1 MSQASTRPVP
11 MSGQA
16 AAASSAAAPAGA
28 AVPEPLHN
36 KQKGSADKQTPFTS
50 VAAKKTVWILQKVG
64 AAHKKLEFEQEQC
77 SGVKGD
83 VGDDVGVGSIQEDE
97 TTLASRVAATAH
109 DVGLQEDLL
118 FLSDVVKSKLQAAKD
133 VFDAQTV
140 QFLDGHPFWKEEAE
154 DDADDADAPLRA
166 LADLA
171 TEMKDDKQQEQRQR
185 VQEQQQQQ
193 LLRSLQG
200 FARADEAGDGGG
212 TSVSTTHT
220 TAQLPTFGLIFP
232 SDEAADAFVRS
243 KHGPVRRVPGSNTAP
258 VYLCSSNDS
267 AMPARKLA
275 EERKRRSDDPDPAK
289 DAKDPRGARAKQ
301 FFQASGC
308 HGCVQVCSLHE
319 PEPRPDVSSCWVCID
334 ICA

>member
-64 AAHKKLEFEQEQC
+64 AAHKKLEFAQEQC

-118 FLSDVVKSKLQAAKD
+118 FLSDV
-133 VFDAQTV
+133 
-140 QFLDGHPFWKEEAE
+140 KE
-154 DDADDADAPLRA
+154 LFGSRA
-166 LADLA
+166 
-171 TEMKDDKQQEQRQR
+171 TR
-185 VQEQQQQQ
+185 
-193 LLRSLQG
+193 
-200 FARADEAGDGGG
+200 
-212 TSVSTTHT
+212 
-220 TAQLPTFGLIFP
+220 I
-232 SDEAADAFVRS
+232 
-243 KHGPVRRVPGSNTAP
+243 
-258 VYLCSSNDS
+258 LCI
-267 AMPARKLA
+267 LC
-275 EERKRRSDDPDPAK
+275 
-289 DAKDPRGARAKQ
+289 GV
-301 FFQASGC
+301 GI
-308 HGCVQVCSLHE
+308 V
-319 PEPRPDVSSCWVCID
+319 
-334 ICA
+334 

>member
-36 KQKGSADKQTPFTS
+36 KQTGSADKQTPFTS

-64 AAHKKLEFEQEQC
+64 AAHKKLEFAQEQC

-154 DDADDADAPLRA
+154 EKKCSLKWAW
-166 LADLA
+166 
-171 TEMKDDKQQEQRQR
+171 
-185 VQEQQQQQ
+185 
-193 LLRSLQG
+193 LLTKN
-200 FARADEAGDGGG
+200 EN
-212 TSVSTTHT
+212 
-220 TAQLPTFGLIFP
+220 PT
-232 SDEAADAFVRS
+232 
-243 KHGPVRRVPGSNTAP
+243 
-258 VYLCSSNDS
+258 
-267 AMPARKLA
+267 
-275 EERKRRSDDPDPAK
+275 
-289 DAKDPRGARAKQ
+289 DPRFTLTGHFSRRRLPLDSPPV
-301 FFQASGC
+301 ASSSGQPTQLTCKRSC
-308 HGCVQVCSLHE
+308 HNRRRGST
-319 PEPRPDVSSCWVCID
+319 IG
-334 ICA
+334 